1 MQSGKGGVFS
11 MLNKELFKEQIERL
25 LYLNPTWKIE
35 STNPKA
41 LKAWYDVFKDLHDVQ
56 FTKMVDK
63 YIRTKDVVP
72 TPGGLLS
79 CKEEY
84 NAPLTPEEKEK
95 ARKSLEE
102 LLGPNSIALGGGHDF
117 E

>member
-1 MQSGKGGVFS
+1 
-11 MLNKELFKEQIERL
+11 MLSKELFKEQIERL
-25 LYLNPTWKIE
+25 LYLNPTWKIDY
-35 STNPKA
+35 TNSKA

-84 NAPLTPEEKEK
+84 YAPLTPEERER
-95 ARKSLEE
+95 ARKSIEAQLLEPKSM
-102 LLGPNSIALGGGHDF
+102 LIGGEDDI